1 MIDVIIARALHVFAV
16 VVWIG
21 GMWMVT
27 TVILPAVRRHDL
39 GDDAVRAFEAV
50 ERRFVWQARAAVAL
64 VGLSGFYLIA
74 RLDLWEALRSGSYWW
89 LCAMLGLWVLFVAIL
104 FVAEPL
110 VLKSRFDSWAIRSP
124 DRALVWLR
132 RAHWLLLVLALI
144 TIFGAITGSQWWPTW
159 G

>member
-1 MIDVIIARALHVFAV
+1 MLDVVVVRALHVFAI

-39 GDDAVRAFEAV
+39 GEDALRAFEAV
-50 ERRFVWQARAAVAL
+50 ERRFVRQARAAVA
-64 VGLSGFYLIA
+64 VIGLSGFYLLT
-74 RLDLWEALRSGSYWW
+74 RLHLWEALRSGNYWW
-89 LCAMLGLWVLFVAIL
+89 LSWMVGLWVLFVAIL

-110 VLKSRFDSWAIRSP
+110 VLKSRFDTWAIRHP
-124 DRALVWLR
+124 DAALAWLR
-132 RAHWLLLVLALI
+132 GGHWLLLVLSLI